1 MKKIIILLFLFFLP
15 IFCYLIYNV
24 TEPKEKYILAIG
36 DEIAN
41 VVELSSNENIKYDN
55 NFINEDYR
63 ISDISNILKYN
74 KEITKDNKTISIH
87 MLLKKADIVIISIGM
102 NDIYYKLNDDV
113 KDIYTY
119 INNMLETYEEVL
131 DEISRYDYQN
141 VYILGYYNIAS
152 KNDDLFVYTNYK
164 LKNIVKKY
172 GYKYI
177 ELNNILHNNSKYYQK
192 SNDFGLN
199 KAGYEQILKLIVEK

>member
-1 MKKIIILLFLFFLP
+1 MKKIIILLFLFLLP
-15 IFCYLIYNV
+15 ILCYLIYSV
-24 TEPKEKYILAIG
+24 TETKEKYILAIG

-41 VVELSSNENIKYDN
+41 VVELSSNENIKYN
-55 NFINEDYR
+55 NDFINEDYR

-102 NDIYYKLNDDV
+102 NDIYYKLNDDT

-131 DEISRYDYQN
+131 DEISKYDYQN
-141 VYILGYYNIAS
+141 VYILGYYNIAN
-152 KNDDLFVYTNYK
+152 KNNDLFVYTNYK

-172 GYKYI
+172 RYKYI
-177 ELNNILHNNSKYYQK
+177 ELNNFLNNNQKYYQK
-192 SNDFGLN
+192 NNNFGLN

>member
-24 TEPKEKYILAIG
+24 TEKKEKYILAIG

-41 VVELSSNENIKYDN
+41 VVELSSNENIKYN
-55 NFINEDYR
+55 NDFINEDYR

>member
-24 TEPKEKYILAIG
+24 TEKKEKYILAIG